1 MKTVEKIERKSLARP
16 RRKRVAAYA
25 RVSVESA
32 RMQHSLS
39 AQISYYSA
47 LIQKTPEWEYAGV
60 YADYGISGTGMRDR
74 DEFNRMLADCEAGRI
89 DIILTK
95 SIQRF
100 ARNTVDLLN
109 TVRHLKELGIEVRF
123 EKENI
128 NSMSGDGELMLSIL
142 ASFAQE
148 ESRSISEN
156 SKWGIRKR
164 FQSGEIGAANKHI
177 LGYRYDD
184 ELQQYVIIPEEAV
197 IVRRMFQL
205 YLQGKSLQ
213 AICDDLNGAGYRTN
227 NGCLF
232 QEASLSCLLK
242 NEIYAGDL
250 RRQKSYIADP
260 IVKNKV
266 KNKGELPQF
275 YLQDAHE
282 AILDRE
288 TYARVQAEIER
299 RTALLNPTYPF
310 TKKIICTCCGNRF
323 TRKKSKVRGRTFYHW
338 ICRSKK
344 ENGVTCT
351 SRNYSEAMLERIS
364 AGILGMDTFDAEAF
378 ETQVKTMLVMPDGSI
393 EFHLVGNETRTWK
406 DLHLNDF
413 RHVAT
418 STDAFL
424 GKIHC
429 ACCGNTYHRS
439 VGKQWVYWYCMGK
452 KKKGCTCGNK
462 NFPDYHLRL
471 ISSYVMGTESF
482 DEDAFAQQVE
492 EIRVLAEGRLEYR
505 FADGRTVTW
514 GKA

>member
-1 MKTVEKIERKSLARP
+1 M
-16 RRKRVAAYA
+16 
-25 RVSVESA
+25 
-32 RMQHSLS
+32 
-39 AQISYYSA
+39 
-47 LIQKTPEWEYAGV
+47 
-60 YADYGISGTGMRDR
+60 
-74 DEFNRMLADCEAGRI
+74 
-89 DIILTK
+89 
-95 SIQRF
+95 
-100 ARNTVDLLN
+100 
-109 TVRHLKELGIEVRF
+109 
-123 EKENI
+123 
-128 NSMSGDGELMLSIL
+128 
-142 ASFAQE
+142 
-148 ESRSISEN
+148 
-156 SKWGIRKR
+156 
-164 FQSGEIGAANKHI
+164 
-177 LGYRYDD
+177 
-184 ELQQYVIIPEEAV
+184 
-197 IVRRMFQL
+197 
-205 YLQGKSLQ
+205 
-213 AICDDLNGAGYRTN
+213 
-227 NGCLF
+227 
-232 QEASLSCLLK
+232 
-242 NEIYAGDL
+242 
-250 RRQKSYIADP
+250 
-260 IVKNKV
+260 KNKV

-323 TRKKSKVRGRTFYHW
+323 TRKKSKVRGLSLYQW

-439 VGKQWVYWYCMGK
+439 VGKQWGYWYCMGK
-452 KKKGCTCGNK
+452 KKKGCTCDNK

-471 ISSYVMGTESF
+471 ITSYVMGTESF

-492 EIRVLAEGRLEYR
+492 EVRVLAEGRLEYR

-514 GKA
+514 EKA